1 MKVAAIILALTLTAH
16 AQVTPVR
23 PSPVID
29 WQYIALNSGYA
40 ASAGLDLWSTK
51 RLLATGKYKEGNP
64 LMPQSVGGQAAVDFG
79 LVGLV
84 AVESYWM
91 KRRGYKKW
99 WVAPTVGIGAHG
111 FGVSWNLN
119 R

>member
-1 MKVAAIILALTLTAH
+1 MKVAAIILALTLTAP
-16 AQVTPVR
+16 AQVAPVR
-23 PSPVID
+23 SSPVID
-29 WQYIALNSGYA
+29 WKYIALNSGYA
-40 ASAGLDLWSTK
+40 ASAGLDVWSTK
-51 RLLATGKYKEGNP
+51 RLLDTGKYKEGNP